1 VVLYNRE
8 EQKMIL
14 SILWVFNGILAY
26 GISYAYCQRNWP
38 TLAVEDRIIDILMS
52 VMIAL
57 AGPFG
62 LLVIFFYS
70 KFAKFGFQWRI
81 K

>member
-1 VVLYNRE
+1 VVLHNRE
-8 EQKMIL
+8 EQKMIS
-14 SILWVFNGILAY
+14 SIFWVYNGILAY
-26 GISYAYCQRNWP
+26 GISYAYYQRNWP
-38 TLAVEDRIIDILMS
+38 TLAVEDRISDILMS

-70 KFAKFGFQWRI
+70 EFAKFGFQWRI